1 MAKYV
6 VLLTGDENTWE
17 QSTPEEKAEV
27 YGRHEEFSRAL
38 AERGH
43 TVTGGAELG
52 HSRTTKSVS
61 LDAGG
66 SLVITD
72 GPYAETAEQL
82 GGFYL
87 VETDDLDDLLKVC
100 GLLGGVETGIEVRE
114 LLTGDSEA

>member
-6 VLLTGDENTWE
+6 VLLTGDENVWE
-17 QSTPEEKAEV
+17 RATPEEKAEI
-27 YGRHEEFSRAL
+27 YGRHEEFSKAL
-38 AERGH
+38 ADRGH

-52 HSRTTKSVS
+52 HSRTTKQVRR
-61 LDAGG
+61 DTGG
-66 SLVITD
+66 NVVVTD

-100 GLLGGVETGIEVRE
+100 GLLADTEDGIEVRE
-114 LLTGDSEA
+114 MLSEDSEA